1 MIRNRGL
8 LPLDYSLCAMTVTV
22 YHREG
27 LTRQV
32 LEGVHFEWTGE
43 GSVSGGVHS
52 AGTGF
57 LLVVPYECVMAPGDR
72 VVQGIGPEMD
82 SWVDTTG
89 LPTVGATAGLPGV
102 SPGVRSKSSLAPSR
116 V

>member
-89 LPTVGATAGLPGV
+89 LPTVGSVKHRHFMGRFCHMEARG
-102 SPGVRSKSSLAPSR
+102 
-116 V
+116 